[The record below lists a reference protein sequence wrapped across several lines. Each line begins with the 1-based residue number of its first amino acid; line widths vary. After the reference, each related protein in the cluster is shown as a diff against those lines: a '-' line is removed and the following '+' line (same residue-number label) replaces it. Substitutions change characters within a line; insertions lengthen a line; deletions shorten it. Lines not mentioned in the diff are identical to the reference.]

1 MQQRYREDL
10 EEFLRLTKLPRGPLN
25 DKDFPN
31 EYWHL
36 NFYQSHSLEELRRFI
51 DGLQLKEK
59 VLDDYTFNYYM
70 NVIIK
75 YMNGTLDSHTSL
87 AYSKITTLPYRLK
100 WIDDSGLFVDY
111 SVDKMIRKAKI
122 IKINGVL
129 IERLIYE
136 YEKMVSYATKSHL
149 YARLER
155 DFQCLE
161 VLYSLPSFQRKDL
174 FLEIETDKGLLTID
188 GKNKYTLEVPEE
200 KPDFYIRDKAL
211 IFRYQNCHPYYIPVI
226 TNLIKTLDREIEN
239 QNITKFIL
247 DLRNNGGG
255 ASGIIKP
262 LIEYLKDKDLEL
274 VTIVNKGVFSSGRF
288 AAVDMQRLG
297 SKLVGEQ
304 IGTPIN
310 CFGNVLKPSVLK
322 NTKEQPIFSKTYWYL
337 DEEKKKMVG
346 IYTREKLQEY
356 PKEFLKPKFLRLDEE
371 YKETVEDFINDY
383 DTFLEKAINNLH
395 KRI

>member
-200 KPDFYIRDKAL
+200 KPDFYIQEKAL

>member
-51 DGLQLKEK
+51 DGLQLDEK

-111 SVDKMIRKAKI
+111 SVDKVIRKAKI

-200 KPDFYIRDKAL
+200 KPDFYIQDKAL
-211 IFRYQNCHPYYIPVI
+211 IFRYRNCHPYYIPVI

-346 IYTREKLQEY
+346 IYTKDKLQEY
-356 PKEFLKPKFLRLDEE
+356 PKEFLEPKFLRLDEE